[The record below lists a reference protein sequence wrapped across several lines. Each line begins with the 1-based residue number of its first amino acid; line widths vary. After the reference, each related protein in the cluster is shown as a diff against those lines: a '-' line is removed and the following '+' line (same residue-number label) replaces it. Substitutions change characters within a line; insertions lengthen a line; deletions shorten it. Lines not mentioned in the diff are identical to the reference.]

1 MLLKYDP
8 RLCLPSAEDLPDSD
22 DTPVD
27 NELQDLIPGLLKAIL
42 ALIWSER
49 MDWFFGVDMGIYYDP
64 DEPAIVPD
72 GFLSIGV
79 PRIVDEDLRL
89 SYVLWE
95 EKRVPILVLEVVSY
109 KRRGEYSKKK
119 RLYAEMEVL
128 YYVIYNPLRRRK
140 PPLEVYRLENGKYVL
155 QRGKSVWLPE
165 LGLAIGRERGTYLGI
180 TREWLYWYDAHRKRY
195 LTPEERIEQ
204 GRREGR
210 QELVLRML
218 KVKVGELDSDIEEQ
232 IRRLEIDQL
241 EDLGIALLNFSE
253 VEDLTTWLSNIFDF
267 SSGLSQKGCVSS
279 PG

>member
-95 EKRVPILVLEVVSY
+95 EQRVPILVLEVVSY

-155 QRGKSVWLPE
+155 QRGESVWLPE

-180 TREWLYWYDAHRKRY
+180 TREWLYWYDANRKRY

-218 KVKVGELDSDIEEQ
+218 KVKIGELDSDIEEQ

-253 VEDLTTWLSNIFDF
+253 VEDLTTWLSNIYRT
-267 SSGLSQKGCVSS
+267 V
-279 PG
+279 